1 MSDIHETQVFKKQD
15 LETERIQNILKTVYS
30 ALEEKGYNSIDQ
42 IIGYILSGDP
52 TYITGFNNAR
62 SIIQEIE
69 RDELL
74 SELLKSY
81 LRKKMW
87 EFLTSIKIQEIIMGR
102 ILGLDVGDV
111 YIGVA
116 LSDPFGMI
124 AQSLTTIK
132 RISKDQTYGEIKE
145 LIDKYDVKKVVAGLP
160 KNMNNTLGPQSEK
173 VMKFAEKLKNKYK
186 IELIYVDERM
196 TTLSAEKVLIEGS
209 VRRENRKKYI
219 DRIAATY
226 ILQTYLDTQR
236 RNNG

>member
-1 MSDIHETQVFKKQD
+1 ME
-15 LETERIQNILKTVYS
+15 
-30 ALEEKGYNSIDQ
+30 
-42 IIGYILSGDP
+42 
-52 TYITGFNNAR
+52 
-62 SIIQEIE
+62 
-69 RDELL
+69 
-74 SELLKSY
+74 
-81 LRKKMW
+81 
-87 EFLTSIKIQEIIMGR
+87 R
-102 ILGLDVGDV
+102 ILGLDIGDV

-132 RISKDQTYGEIKE
+132 RISKEQTYGEIKE

>member
-1 MSDIHETQVFKKQD
+1 ME
-15 LETERIQNILKTVYS
+15 
-30 ALEEKGYNSIDQ
+30 
-42 IIGYILSGDP
+42 
-52 TYITGFNNAR
+52 
-62 SIIQEIE
+62 
-69 RDELL
+69 
-74 SELLKSY
+74 
-81 LRKKMW
+81 
-87 EFLTSIKIQEIIMGR
+87 R

-196 TTLSAEKVLIEGS
+196 TTLSAEKVLI
-209 VRRENRKKYI
+209 
-219 DRIAATY
+219 
-226 ILQTYLDTQR
+226 
-236 RNNG
+236 

>member
-1 MSDIHETQVFKKQD
+1 ME
-15 LETERIQNILKTVYS
+15 
-30 ALEEKGYNSIDQ
+30 
-42 IIGYILSGDP
+42 
-52 TYITGFNNAR
+52 
-62 SIIQEIE
+62 
-69 RDELL
+69 
-74 SELLKSY
+74 
-81 LRKKMW
+81 
-87 EFLTSIKIQEIIMGR
+87 R

-132 RISKDQTYGEIKE
+132 RISKEQTYGEIKE

>member
-1 MSDIHETQVFKKQD
+1 ME
-15 LETERIQNILKTVYS
+15 
-30 ALEEKGYNSIDQ
+30 
-42 IIGYILSGDP
+42 
-52 TYITGFNNAR
+52 
-62 SIIQEIE
+62 
-69 RDELL
+69 
-74 SELLKSY
+74 
-81 LRKKMW
+81 
-87 EFLTSIKIQEIIMGR
+87 R

-219 DRIAATY
+219 DKIAATY
-226 ILQTYLDTQR
+226 ILQSYLDR
-236 RNNG
+236 FNL

>member
-15 LETERIQNILKTVYS
+15 LETERIQNILRTVYS
-30 ALEEKGYNSIDQ
+30 ALEEKGYNPIDQ

-62 SIIQEIE
+62 AIIQEIE

-87 EFLTSIKIQEIIMGR
+87 ESLTSIKILRVNMER
-102 ILGLDVGDV
+102 ILGLDIGDV

-132 RISKDQTYGEIKE
+132 RISKEQTYGEIKE

>member
-30 ALEEKGYNSIDQ
+30 ALEEKGYNPIDQ

-87 EFLTSIKIQEIIMGR
+87 EILTSIKIQEIIMER

>member
-1 MSDIHETQVFKKQD
+1 ME
-15 LETERIQNILKTVYS
+15 
-30 ALEEKGYNSIDQ
+30 
-42 IIGYILSGDP
+42 
-52 TYITGFNNAR
+52 
-62 SIIQEIE
+62 
-69 RDELL
+69 
-74 SELLKSY
+74 
-81 LRKKMW
+81 
-87 EFLTSIKIQEIIMGR
+87 R

-209 VRRENRKKYI
+209 VGGENRKKYI

>member
-1 MSDIHETQVFKKQD
+1 
-15 LETERIQNILKTVYS
+15 
-30 ALEEKGYNSIDQ
+30 
-42 IIGYILSGDP
+42 
-52 TYITGFNNAR
+52 
-62 SIIQEIE
+62 
-69 RDELL
+69 
-74 SELLKSY
+74 
-81 LRKKMW
+81 
-87 EFLTSIKIQEIIMGR
+87 
-102 ILGLDVGDV
+102 
-111 YIGVA
+111 
-116 LSDPFGMI
+116 MI

>member
-1 MSDIHETQVFKKQD
+1 ME
-15 LETERIQNILKTVYS
+15 
-30 ALEEKGYNSIDQ
+30 
-42 IIGYILSGDP
+42 
-52 TYITGFNNAR
+52 
-62 SIIQEIE
+62 
-69 RDELL
+69 
-74 SELLKSY
+74 
-81 LRKKMW
+81 
-87 EFLTSIKIQEIIMGR
+87 R

>member
-1 MSDIHETQVFKKQD
+1 ME
-15 LETERIQNILKTVYS
+15 
-30 ALEEKGYNSIDQ
+30 
-42 IIGYILSGDP
+42 
-52 TYITGFNNAR
+52 
-62 SIIQEIE
+62 
-69 RDELL
+69 
-74 SELLKSY
+74 
-81 LRKKMW
+81 
-87 EFLTSIKIQEIIMGR
+87 R

-145 LIDKYDVKKVVAGLP
+145 LIDKYDVKKVVVGLP

>member
-1 MSDIHETQVFKKQD
+1 
-15 LETERIQNILKTVYS
+15 
-30 ALEEKGYNSIDQ
+30 
-42 IIGYILSGDP
+42 
-52 TYITGFNNAR
+52 
-62 SIIQEIE
+62 
-69 RDELL
+69 
-74 SELLKSY
+74 
-81 LRKKMW
+81 
-87 EFLTSIKIQEIIMGR
+87 MGR

>member
-30 ALEEKGYNSIDQ
+30 ALEEKGYNPIDQ